1 MESGAQ
7 MYNKDRGVVNTTEAL
22 SQAKAIAIGLKCNES
37 EDWVHCLRRADPKD
51 ILKYVNP
58 IATYPVFGTEFLP
71 ISARQAFNEKKFNQD
86 IDLIAGIVHDEG
98 PGFVEIA
105 IKDPA
110 HMTLTDFYHGLNVLD
125 SLGYH
130 NVNAQKVPQYY
141 LKGVNTTQSGA
152 LRKAFGSLI
161 GDLILGCPTYL
172 FAKRFAQTV
181 KESQRVYFYEL
192 LYASERF
199 AKQTTCDLTTQGV
212 CHGMDIPF
220 VFGLPL
226 LNPSDYSNEDIYY
239 ANYVVKIW
247 SKFATD
253 GHMNS
258 EWPQLL
264 NNDSM
269 SGPNVKGL
277 DPKNIPLVLDDPFH
291 DTCDGVWADY
301 YL

>member
-1 MESGAQ
+1 MTLIAF
-7 MYNKDRGVVNTTEAL
+7 YN
-22 SQAKAIAIGLKCNES
+22 GLK
-37 EDWVHCLRRADPKD
+37 
-51 ILKYVNP
+51 
-58 IATYPVFGTEFLP
+58 
-71 ISARQAFNEKKFNQD
+71 
-86 IDLIAGIVHDEG
+86 
-98 PGFVEIA
+98 
-105 IKDPA
+105 
-110 HMTLTDFYHGLNVLD
+110 VLD

-130 NVNAQKVPQYY
+130 NVNPQKIPEYY
-141 LKGVNTTQSGA
+141 LKGVNTSQSA
-152 LRKAFGSLI
+152 ELRKAFGSLI
-161 GDLILGCPTYL
+161 GDLILCCPTYL

-226 LNPSDYSNEDIYY
+226 LYSDDYSPEDIYY
-239 ANYVVKIW
+239 ANYVIKMW
-247 SKFATD
+247 AKFATD

-269 SGPNVKGL
+269 SGPKVKGL

-291 DTCDGVWADY
+291 GTCDGVWADY